1 MSLYD
6 NVMAWMNGPSGPGT
20 AYPWMAD
27 PVGQAGMYYAQ
38 GGYNSIQPPV
48 QQYLSSLP
56 TDPFAGQKGFW
67 EDLPT
72 DPFAG
77 QKGFWEDLPTDPFA
91 GQPAPWDATV
101 ADIQAIRSGN
111 YDLGREL
118 GRGFGTNPLDP
129 RPNWENEQGGWQDE
143 YNYPPWLGGDET
155 SYLDEAEHPQG
166 FIEKVIS
173 PITALIRAH
182 QQGNNIPMGGLNIGA
197 GYQNPMDNPDYGP
210 VPRAMAPTEQ
220 YSPGAGSSDF
230 AQVPNPAPPPT
241 AQESAGVPHDGTAGV
256 YQAPP
261 PPPPDPYL
269 EYPEQ
274 PETAFGPDDDLM
286 QAAIIQADLMAQEE
300 AAERAFEMAH
310 QAQPDPFAGWM
321 EDYNA
326 QTEKMVADAE
336 EAHRRGLWLNLGKS
350 FLADPGN
357 WGTSMGGAMDALNQ
371 YNYAK
376 AGLSTLEAEREKE
389 LLDSTLVYSQI
400 GKNKASADADPRSWA
415 EKKFDT
421 QLQMIGEGLVSG
433 RYDEA
438 AAQAALES
446 ILGMGQEYSVLDG
459 VGVVGL
465 GPTGEP
471 TLNGKPITSEE
482 LGRLT
487 QAAAAAKAQIGP
499 QVKSDRERA
508 ETDARIAAIQAKN
521 PNMDS
526 GTAGT
531 YATSKGWRTFADMD
545 VYNKEMENRGMRSTM
560 NSITSSVTTMQKEII
575 DWLERSRGVPL
586 TPEQRA
592 MIEGLEDAEI
602 ERIMQE
608 IQNEQ

>member
-38 GGYNSIQPPV
+38 GGYNSIKPPV
-48 QQYLSSLP
+48 QEYLSGLP

-72 DPFAG
+72 DAFAG
-77 QKGFWEDLPTDPFA
+77 QKGFWETDTTPYQLGPMGQTTPTPAPSYVPPDPAYTDP
-91 GQPAPWDATV
+91 
-101 ADIQAIRSGN
+101 N
-111 YDLGREL
+111 YVPDLRQ
-118 GRGFGTNPLDP
+118 
-129 RPNWENEQGGWQDE
+129 W
-143 YNYPPWLGGDET
+143 
-155 SYLDEAEHPQG
+155 
-166 FIEKVIS
+166 
-173 PITALIRAH
+173 
-182 QQGNNIPMGGLNIGA
+182 
-197 GYQNPMDNPDYGP
+197 GYG
-210 VPRAMAPTEQ
+210 
-220 YSPGAGSSDF
+220 
-230 AQVPNPAPPPT
+230 QVPGSQEDVVPPNTWPEVPPEDYDDFGVYADRTIPEYTGPT
-241 AQESAGVPHDGTAGV
+241 GVPES
-256 YQAPP
+256 
-261 PPPPDPYL
+261 PPDPYL
-269 EYPEQ
+269 EYPEK
-274 PETAFGPDDDLM
+274 PEPAFGPDDDLM
-286 QAAIIQADLMAQEE
+286 QAAIIQGDLMAQEE
-300 AAERAFEMAH
+300 AAKRAFEMAH

-350 FLADPGN
+350 FLSDPGN
-357 WGTSMGGAMDALNQ
+357 WGASMGGAMDALNQ

-421 QLQMIGEGLVSG
+421 QLQIIGEGLVSG

-438 AAQAALES
+438 TAQAALES

-459 VGVVGL
+459 VGVIGL

-499 QVKSDRERA
+499 QVKSDRQRA
-508 ETDARIAAIQAKN
+508 ETEARIRAIQAKN
-521 PNMDS
+521 PKMDS

-531 YATSKGWRTFADMD
+531 YASIDGWRIFADMD
-545 VYNKEMENRGMRSTM
+545 VYNKEMENRGMSSAM
-560 NSITSSVTTMQKEII
+560 DSITSSVTTMQKEII
-575 DWLERSRGVPL
+575 DWLEQSRGVPL
-586 TPEQRA
+586 TPEQREV
-592 MIEGLEDAEI
+592 IEGLEDAEI